1 MANVVWRPKYL
12 FATFATCRVV
22 SRRVVLVSRHVV
34 TFMTVSA
41 RRHVVPAAMSSRHGR
56 YVATRHA
63 ATRQL
68 CRDMAR
74 HVVTCHDT
82 SRPLWFSYSKL
93 KKLLTQV
100 SLYSLTTSWVDI
112 FGDPRVQIP
121 PWSILL
127 SLGCTHTMWS
137 SFLYMGNNYRDLCCL
152 NLFTYLFF
160 SLCSDDIVHE
170 PGYSVNFHYVLFI
183 K

>member
-1 MANVVWRPKYL
+1 MAHVCVIDTPLSYIILLVANVGRRPKFL

-41 RRHVVPAAMSSRHGR
+41 RRHVVPTAMSSRHGR
-56 YVATRHA
+56 YVATRHT

-74 HVVTCHDT
+74 HVATCRDT
-82 SRPLWFSYSKL
+82 SRPLWFAYSKL

-137 SFLYMGNNYRDLCCL
+137 SFLYM
-152 NLFTYLFF
+152 
-160 SLCSDDIVHE
+160 
-170 PGYSVNFHYVLFI
+170 
-183 K
+183 

>member
-1 MANVVWRPKYL
+1 
-12 FATFATCRVV
+12 
-22 SRRVVLVSRHVV
+22 
-34 TFMTVSA
+34 
-41 RRHVVPAAMSSRHGR
+41 MSSRHGR

-74 HVVTCHDT
+74 HVATCRDT
-82 SRPLWFSYSKL
+82 SRPLWVAYSKL

-100 SLYSLTTSWVDI
+100 SLYSLTTSWVDT

-127 SLGCTHTMWS
+127 SLGCTHTMCS
-137 SFLYMGNNYRDLCCL
+137 SFLYMWNNYRDLCCL
-152 NLFTYLFF
+152 NLFIYLLF
-160 SLCSDDIVHE
+160 SLCSDDIVHK

-183 K
+183 KWCWVQTPRIERILGDNKNFLHYQSNLTNCYSIPLGVMATSATAV

>member
-1 MANVVWRPKYL
+1 MLGLDLWYPVRSSFLCRAIAVVPCIGAVRDGHALVGPLVANVVWRPKYL

-68 CRDMAR
+68 CRDMSR
-74 HVVTCHDT
+74 HVATCRDT
-82 SRPLWFSYSKL
+82 SRPLWFAYSKL

-127 SLGCTHTMWS
+127 SLGCTLTMWS
-137 SFLYMGNNYRDLCCL
+137 SFLYM
-152 NLFTYLFF
+152 
-160 SLCSDDIVHE
+160 
-170 PGYSVNFHYVLFI
+170 
-183 K
+183 